1 MVLLDCRFVKGQLA
15 SLAWAFS
22 GSYVNFIAD
31 QDEERVRASYGEK
44 YDRLAAIKAIWDP
57 DNVFHHNANIRPAV
71 AVDANGR

>member
-31 QDEERVRASYGEK
+31 QD
-44 YDRLAAIKAIWDP
+44 
-57 DNVFHHNANIRPAV
+57 VFHHNANIRPTATESV
-71 AVDANGR
+71 RE